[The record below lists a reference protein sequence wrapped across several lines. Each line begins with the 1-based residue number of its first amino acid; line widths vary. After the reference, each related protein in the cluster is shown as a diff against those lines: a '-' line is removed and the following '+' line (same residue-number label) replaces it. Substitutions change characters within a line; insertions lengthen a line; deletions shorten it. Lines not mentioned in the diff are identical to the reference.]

1 MIQAGM
7 HKHMEALKQLKQQE
21 VEHTV
26 PRQGQGGMEQVVA
39 EMQASVD
46 AELADPARKHDPL
59 VSLDVHMLNAMKKAV
74 AKSEALELAA
84 QSAIKKHP
92 EKAEKYGAALKMA
105 LHKVSGE
112 LKTEMETLKQKALK
126 LAALMKEA
134 RAEKEAPAEEAPAAE
149 AAQEEAPEEAEA
161 KAPADEAEAPAEEA
175 P

>member
-46 AELADPARKHDPL
+46 AELADPARKHDPM

-134 RAEKEAPAEEAPAAE
+134 RAAEEAPA
-149 AAQEEAPEEAEA
+149 EAEA
-161 KAPADEAEAPAEEA
+161 KAPADEEAPAEEA
-175 P
+175 PAEEAPAEGE